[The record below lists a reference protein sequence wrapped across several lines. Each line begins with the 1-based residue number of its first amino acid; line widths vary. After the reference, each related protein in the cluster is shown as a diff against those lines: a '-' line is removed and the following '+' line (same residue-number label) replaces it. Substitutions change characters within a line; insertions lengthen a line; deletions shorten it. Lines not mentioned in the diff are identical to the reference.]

1 MDKKKESIKK
11 FSNFHKIASFCLK
24 NSVVVVVDVVV
35 VVVVVVVT
43 IDQSYLVDYL
53 HRCLSSIHLKEL
65 KSL

>member
-1 MDKKKESIKK
+1 MDKKKESIKN

-24 NSVVVVVDVVV
+24 SSVAVVVD

-53 HRCLSSIHLKEL
+53 HRCLSSK
-65 KSL
+65 